1 MTMMI
6 QAVTYQPSDDDRQ
19 RMEQWRR
26 MMDKQRSQGGIID
39 LSKDPHLVDWN
50 WVGASIGLCSEV
62 ERSCSHISKV
72 KHLGT

>member
-1 MTMMI
+1 MTMMT
-6 QAVTYQPSDDDRQ
+6 QAVTYQPSDDDKR

-50 WVGASIGLCSEV
+50 WVGA
-62 ERSCSHISKV
+62 RN
-72 KHLGT
+72 

>member
-1 MTMMI
+1 MTMMT
-6 QAVTYQPSDDDRQ
+6 QAVTYQPSDDDKR

-50 WVGASIGLCSEV
+50 WVGASIVVKWEDLIAIY
-62 ERSCSHISKV
+62 HIWVHDS
-72 KHLGT
+72 